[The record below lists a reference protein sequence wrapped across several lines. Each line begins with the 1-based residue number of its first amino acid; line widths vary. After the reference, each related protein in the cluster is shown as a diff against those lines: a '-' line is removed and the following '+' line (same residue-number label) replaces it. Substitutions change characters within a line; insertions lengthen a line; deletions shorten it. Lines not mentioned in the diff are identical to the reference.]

1 MGDHSDRLLKVCLV
15 LVNLKLRSNKSLQSL
30 GFWKSFM
37 HLHYDHPV
45 NGSIGCLCVYNT
57 GKACSGIWLQ
67 SLSHQKPWELS
78 IAHEYLS
85 CELRHT
91 FPNLIFRSEK
101 ERILTTGF
109 LGELNEMIQ

>member
-15 LVNLKLRSNKSLQSL
+15 LGNLKLQSNKSLQPL

-37 HLHYDHPV
+37 RLHYDHPV
-45 NGSIGCLCVYNT
+45 NGSIGCLCMHNT
-57 GKACSGIWLQ
+57 GTGCRGIWLQ
-67 SLSHQKPWELS
+67 SLSCQKPWEPG
-78 IAHEYLS
+78 IAHECLL

-91 FPNLIFRSEK
+91 FPNLIFLSEK
-101 ERILTTGF
+101 MRILTTGF